1 MRLKR
6 FFSMLLICMSM
17 ISCLCGNA
25 AAVDSA
31 NDLPV
36 VQVSNFAITRASAE
50 FSMTIPAKTAY
61 AASNSFS
68 LEAGETVT
76 IKASYT
82 PFSAS
87 VDFGLLNSAGD
98 FRYVNV
104 TDGNIDKTILISE
117 RDNYTFAIRNNSSS
131 SISVSGYVNY

>member
-17 ISCLCGNA
+17 ISCLGGNA
-25 AAVDSA
+25 AAVSTASDASMVQASA
-31 NDLPV
+31 
-36 VQVSNFAITRASAE
+36 FALTRASGE

-68 LEAGETVT
+68 LDDGETVT
-76 IKASYT
+76 IKASYA